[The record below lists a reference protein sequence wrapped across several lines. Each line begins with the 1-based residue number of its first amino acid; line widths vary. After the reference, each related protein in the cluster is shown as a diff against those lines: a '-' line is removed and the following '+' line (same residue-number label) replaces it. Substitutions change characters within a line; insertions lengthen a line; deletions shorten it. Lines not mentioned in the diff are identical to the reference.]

1 MTTFQ
6 DNLESPAS
14 TRGKI
19 IRLLL
24 DAPRT
29 IEELAKGTSVTKNAV
44 RAQIALL
51 LREGI
56 VEIQGTAKS
65 TRRPA
70 ARYTIRP
77 GSDVHFSKAYP
88 LVLSALIQTLAK
100 DLPDE
105 KFKDLMHRLGKQ
117 LASSVPRLS
126 GSPAERI
133 QNLITVLKSMGS
145 PAQAK
150 REDKDIVIMSP
161 ACLISGA
168 VSADARVCSAMEAF
182 AHEITGLPVRE
193 CCQHGQRPAC
203 RFKINLPKDTGLRNS
218 PVGEYPKS

>member
-6 DNLESPAS
+6 DSLENPSS

-29 IEELAKGTSVTKNAV
+29 VEELATATSVTKNAV

-51 LREGI
+51 LREGV
-56 VEIQGTAKS
+56 VEVQGTMKS
-65 TRRPA
+65 ARRPA
-70 ARYTIRP
+70 VRYTVRP

-105 KFKDLMHRLGKQ
+105 KFRDLMRRLGKH
-117 LASSVPRLS
+117 LAASVPRIW
-126 GSPAERI
+126 GSPEERI
-133 QNLITVLKSMGS
+133 QNLIAVLKSMGS

-150 REDKDIVIMSP
+150 REDKEIVIVSP
-161 ACLISGA
+161 ACLISAA
-168 VSADARVCSAMEAF
+168 VSPDPRVCGAMEAF
-182 AHEITGLPVRE
+182 IHEITGLPVRE

-203 RFKINLPKDTGLRNS
+203 RFKIKLPKNTG
-218 PVGEYPKS
+218 

>member
-1 MTTFQ
+1 MTTYL
-6 DNLESPAS
+6 DSLESPAT

-24 DAPRT
+24 DAPHT
-29 IEELAKGTSVTKNAV
+29 VEELAKATSVTKNAV

-51 LREGI
+51 LREGV
-56 VEIQGTAKS
+56 VEVQGTSKS
-65 TRRPA
+65 ARRPA

-88 LVLSALIQTLAK
+88 VVLSALVKTLAK

-105 KFKDLMHRLGKQ
+105 KFKDLMSRLGKH
-117 LASSVPRLS
+117 LASSVPRPS
-126 GSPAERI
+126 GNPEEKI
-133 QNLITVLKSMGS
+133 QNLLAVLKSMGS

-150 REDKDIVIMSP
+150 REDQDIVIVSP
-161 ACLISGA
+161 ACLISAA
-168 VSADARVCSAMEAF
+168 VSSDARVCGAMETF
-182 AHEITGLPVRE
+182 IHEMTGLPVRE

-203 RFKINLPKDTGLRNS
+203 RFRIKLPKKKQ
-218 PVGEYPKS
+218 E